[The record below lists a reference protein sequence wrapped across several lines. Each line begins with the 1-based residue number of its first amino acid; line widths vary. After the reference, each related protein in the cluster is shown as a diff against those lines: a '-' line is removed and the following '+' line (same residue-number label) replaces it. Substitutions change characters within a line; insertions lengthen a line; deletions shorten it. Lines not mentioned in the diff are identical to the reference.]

1 MKAEIYWISGI
12 RGGRLAVMP
21 RPRGGDWLEDEIKSL
36 RNQGVD
42 TVVSLLTTNEMTE
55 LGLSNEPMLCQRDHI
70 EYISYPIADR
80 QVPDS
85 TAPTIE
91 LVRRIRTQLK
101 QGKSVAIHCRAGIGR
116 SGLMAA
122 CVLVAEGVDVTDA
135 FEIIGTARGTAVPDT
150 QEQKDW
156 AAYLAKNLYPL

>member
-85 TAPTIE
+85 TASTIE

-101 QGKSVAIHCRAGIGR
+101 
-116 SGLMAA
+116 
-122 CVLVAEGVDVTDA
+122 
-135 FEIIGTARGTAVPDT
+135 
-150 QEQKDW
+150 
-156 AAYLAKNLYPL
+156 